1 MLCSIEPPAC
11 LMQYRSQGQY
21 VLASR
26 RSTIHKLFISGSAM
40 PSSPDARRRLKL
52 LKACS
57 VSNLILTGEDG
68 RIISCG
74 RQVSDKMSRLRTL
87 QTGSKYRL
95 PPAQSGAVPSA
106 SEAFQEWRQR
116 LQALHTELEPQWD
129 EGIPLASL
137 LVKAYRVCQE
147 YRKTYSACITSTST
161 HCRLLCSCHSCWLT
175 HILQQEPAAHESP
188 FAWALL
194 KI

>member
-1 MLCSIEPPAC
+1 
-11 LMQYRSQGQY
+11 MQNRPQGQY

-26 RSTIHKLFISGSAM
+26 RSTMHKIIINGSAV
-40 PSSPDARRRLKL
+40 PSSSDARRRLKL

-57 VSNLILTGEDG
+57 VSNLVLTGEDG

-116 LQALHTELEPQWD
+116 LQALHKELEPQWD

-147 YRKTYSACITSTST
+147 YRETYSACIMSTST
-161 HCRLLCSCHSCWLT
+161 HRRFLRSHHSYSCWLT
-175 HILQQEPAAHESP
+175 RILQQELAAHESP

-194 KI
+194 RLYFLMD